1 MTDSAYAEWLQQPER
16 SVIDEDTAQTSKW
29 GALAHTWAASS
40 CFAGEGAAAAEAARV
55 LGFAKGPLV
64 EERVTVAGRFDVAA
78 VRGRVI
84 TITQAADPTYA
95 AGADVFCL
103 GGDCDHG
110 SGITHFD
117 VLRRL

>member
-1 MTDSAYAEWLQQPER
+1 MPDSAYAEWLQQPER
-16 SVIDEDTAQTSKW
+16 TFVNEDAAQTTKW
-29 GALAHTWAASS
+29 GALGRRWTASS
-40 CFAGEGAAAAEAARV
+40 CLASEAAASAEAARV
-55 LGFAKGPLV
+55 IAFAKGPLV
-64 EERVTVAGRFDVAA
+64 EERVTIAGRLDVAT
-78 VRGRVI
+78 VRGRII
-84 TITQAADPTYA
+84 TITQAADPAYA

>member
-1 MTDSAYAEWLQQPER
+1 MTDSAYAEWLQLPER
-16 SVIDEDTAQTSKW
+16 TATNEDTAQTSKW
-29 GALAHTWAASS
+29 GALARVWTASS

-55 LGFAKGPLV
+55 LAFANGPLV
-64 EERVTVAGRFDVAA
+64 EERVTIAGRVDVAA

-84 TITQAADPTYA
+84 TITQAADPAYA

>member
-1 MTDSAYAEWLQQPER
+1 MPDSAYAEWLQLPER
-16 SVIDEDTAQTSKW
+16 TLVHEDAAQTSKW
-29 GALAHTWAASS
+29 GALARTWTSSSSFTADIPAS
-40 CFAGEGAAAAEAARV
+40 AEAARV
-55 LGFAKGPLV
+55 LAFAKGPLV
-64 EERVTVAGRFDVAA
+64 EERVTLAGRIDVAG

-84 TITQAADPTYA
+84 TITQIADPAYA

-103 GGDCDHG
+103 GGDCDHA